1 MAYSKEAIDEVLA
14 YFSYRHMFDELKRH
28 ADFYG
33 CQFLLYVDDLTI
45 SSRSPISDPHSL
57 VELMAK
63 PCGHMGTG
71 LNGKR

>member
-45 SSRSPISDPHSL
+45 SSGARYLTRILLSS
-57 VELMAK
+57 
-63 PCGHMGTG
+63 
-71 LNGKR
+71 